1 MLPREI
7 FLSHSSRNRTKAKR
21 LAELLRRHGI
31 PVWYS
36 ETNINGAQDWHE
48 EIGKALKRCDWFI
61 VLLSTNSVNS
71 VWVKRELV
79 YALNHKQYENHI
91 LPVVIGKC
99 NPEELSW
106 ALDMFQAVDLRAYNA
121 TSFQKLLHIWSINYI
136 P

>member
-1 MLPREI
+1 MPKEI
-7 FLSHSSRNRTKAKR
+7 FLSHSSRNRTKARR
-21 LAELLRRHGI
+21 LAEILRNHGI

-61 VLLSTNSVNS
+61 VLLSNDSVNS
-71 VWVKRELV
+71 IWVKRELL

-91 LPVVIGKC
+91 LPVIIGDC
-99 NPEELSW
+99 DVEELSW
-106 ALDMFQAVDLRAYNA
+106 TIGMFQAIDMRVYNA
-121 TSFQKLLHIWSINYI
+121 ASYQHLFQTWGIGYA